1 MSWAREG
8 LPRICRFLFAL
19 WGRRVCCLF
28 GKMRIKR
35 CVSSACE
42 RQRKALEQ
50 KSLTLAPEAQVG
62 LAVTLW
68 PAVARCGLGEMPE
81 GGRRG
86 DPPSQWEPTRE
97 PKALTDRFSHVPPC
111 EFLQTLPEVSVT
123 FLH

>member
-42 RQRKALEQ
+42 RQRKAREQ

-68 PAVARCGLGEMPE
+68 PAVAWGRCPRVDAGETH
-81 GGRRG
+81 
-86 DPPSQWEPTRE
+86 PPNGSQLESLR
-97 PKALTDRFSHVPPC
+97 L
-111 EFLQTLPEVSVT
+111 
-123 FLH
+123 

>member
-1 MSWAREG
+1 MYRV
-8 LPRICRFLFAL
+8 LVR
-19 WGRRVCCLF
+19 GR
-28 GKMRIKR
+28 GKPW
-35 CVSSACE
+35 
-42 RQRKALEQ
+42 EQ

-97 PKALTDRFSHVPPC
+97 PKALTDRFFTC
-111 EFLQTLPEVSVT
+111 AALQVFTNSS
-123 FLH
+123 